1 MSNEFI
7 RERTDLAAVL
17 RWAARQ
23 GMQEAAGNHCS
34 LSVSENGSQF
44 LINPDGRYFSGLKGS
59 DLILVDLDEHTG
71 TNQANLSAWLLHG
84 QILQRVKNAKCVL
97 HLHPKYATVLS
108 TLMDS
113 TIYPVDQVGMRF
125 YNRVATD
132 REYSGMIVDQA
143 EADRLCEVLSDKN
156 ILMMGNHGV
165 TVVAPTV
172 ALAFDELYHLERA
185 CETLVTAYTTGKE
198 LKVVS
203 SETANRTSQDWQ
215 DFTYSADLHFA
226 ELRKMLDRE
235 EPGYCD

>member
-34 LSVSENGSQF
+34 LSVSENGSRF

-84 QILQRVKNAKCVL
+84 QILQRVENANCVL

-113 TIYPVDQVGMRF
+113 TIYPVDQVSMRF

-185 CETLVTAYTTGKE
+185 SETLVTAYTTGKE

-215 DFTYSADLHFA
+215 DFAYSADLHFA
-226 ELRKMLDRE
+226 ELRKMLNRE